1 MVCIYASKHLILKLM
16 VSPMDESN
24 NWKYQATSIYYQTVE
39 DLKRKKHLFYF
50 FDPNWDVFNN
60 L

>member
-16 VSPMDESN
+16 VYPMDENN
-24 NWKYQATSIYYQTVE
+24 NWKYQATSIYYLTVE
-39 DLKRKKHLFYF
+39 DLKRKKHFFFFY
-50 FDPNWDVFNN
+50 PNWDVFNN